1 MIGIVDLDMGNL
13 RSVAN
18 AVSANGFDS
27 RWVKTREDFDDVT
40 HLILP
45 GVGSFTVAMQHM
57 AAQGLVEPI
66 RAHAAANKPLLG
78 ICLGMQL
85 LATTGDEGGPTPG
98 LDVVGGHVVRF
109 DPSRVDKIP
118 HVGWNELRLA
128 RPHPVMKAV
137 KSGVDFYYV
146 HSFHFVTAR
155 AEDRLGVFEYCGG
168 DYTGM
173 VARDNVIGVQFHPE
187 KSQSN
192 GLRLLEEFCSWDGRC

>member
-1 MIGIVDLDMGNL
+1 MIGIVDLEMGNL

-18 AVSANGFDS
+18 AIAANGFDS
-27 RWVKTREDFDDVT
+27 RWVKSASDVDDLT

-66 RAHAAANKPLLG
+66 RAHAAAKKPLLG

-85 LATTGDEGGPTPG
+85 LATTGDEGGPTSG
-98 LDVVGGHVVRF
+98 LGLIGGHDVRF
-109 DPSRVDKIP
+109 DKARVEAIP

-128 RPHPVMKAV
+128 RSHPVMKNV

-146 HSFHFVTAR
+146 HSFHFVTER
-155 AEDRLGVFEYCGG
+155 PEDRLGVFEYSGG
-168 DYTGM
+168 EYAGM
-173 VARDNVIGVQFHPE
+173 VARDNVVGVQFHPE
-187 KSQSN
+187 KSQNN
-192 GLRLLEEFCSWDGRC
+192 GLRLLEQFCDWEGRC